1 MQTEPEE
8 VRFRF
13 ARLFDYATILTTLRD
28 ERIYSAMCD
37 DFAPPR
43 EAFMPRM
50 DDAIVYVGCWEHTP
64 TDYDNIGRADVR
76 VIYDVVADKTIR
88 FLGLWCFMPTSPI
101 RWNVHTCL
109 LPCAWGRTVEAT
121 KAMLAYVWE
130 NFPVERIVT
139 EVPTYNRLAL
149 RLAKAVGMEYIGT
162 DRQAIRKGG
171 KLHDQILLGLS
182 KCPASAVA
190 DSSGS

>member
-1 MQTEPEE
+1 MSATAE
-8 VRFRF
+8 FRF

-28 ERIYSAMCD
+28 ERIYPAMCD

-50 DDAIVYVGCWEHTP
+50 DDAIVYVACYQGEE
-64 TDYDNIGRADVR
+64 Y
-76 VIYDVVADKTIR
+76 
-88 FLGLWCFMPTSPI
+88 LGLWCFMPTSAI

-109 LPCAWGRTVEAT
+109 LPCAWGRTVQAT
-121 KAMLAYVWE
+121 KAMLRWVWE
-130 NFPVERIVT
+130 TQPVERIVT

-149 RLAKAVGMEYIGT
+149 RLAKAVGMEYIGI
-162 DRQAIRKGG
+162 DRQSIRKGG

-182 KCPASAVA
+182 KCQASVGE